1 MEVRALR
8 RLPGR
13 RRCPDTLH
21 AVTRGGTVC
30 SPGAWW
36 PGRKRPL
43 QASLFAEVRALP
55 GDQRVAA
62 VSYRCY
68 GGAPPR
74 IERTKERVH
83 VGRIPVGGLLVNKVS
98 VHDSDRHAAALTLGV
113 RNDFHDAVQRNE
125 GHRQILSEDRTRAKA
140 LRSRSRP
147 SGPLQSTECQ

>member
-13 RRCPDTLH
+13 RRWPHNVH
-21 AVTRGGTVC
+21 AVTRRGTVC
-30 SPGAWW
+30 YPGAWS

-83 VGRIPVGGLLVNKVS
+83 VGRIPVGGLLVTIVR
-98 VHDSDRHAAALTLGV
+98 VHHWVRYAAAPP
-113 RNDFHDAVQRNE
+113 
-125 GHRQILSEDRTRAKA
+125 LS
-140 LRSRSRP
+140 
-147 SGPLQSTECQ
+147 G